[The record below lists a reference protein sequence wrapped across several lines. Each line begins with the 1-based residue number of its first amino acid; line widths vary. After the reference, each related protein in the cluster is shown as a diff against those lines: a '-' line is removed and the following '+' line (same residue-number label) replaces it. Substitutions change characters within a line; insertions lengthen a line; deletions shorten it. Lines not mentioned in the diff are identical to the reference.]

1 MVKLMKYMT
10 KAQWLQFLIIVC
22 LVVFDV
28 FCSISLPD
36 YMSKIIEK
44 VGMIGQVVDIN
55 EKNKLITQI
64 WQTGFIMLLIAFC
77 SILCVCLAG
86 FFSARV
92 SAGLCKTIR
101 KNIYEKVGNFSM
113 KEINKFSTASLIT
126 RSTNDITQL
135 QQTYAIGFRLF
146 FTAPI
151 MAIWAIVKI
160 VGRSYQLSFITIGF
174 ILALLVCLITLM
186 IFVFP
191 KFKIMQKRLDKL
203 NLIARENLTGIK
215 VIRAYNA
222 EQKQTEKFKQANK
235 EFFDVNLFLNKTM
248 SFLSPIMGVVMS
260 GLSLTLIWVGATLIG
275 KNILNVANLMAFTQ
289 YSAML
294 LISFTML
301 SMMFLILPRANVS
314 AKRIREVLN
323 SQSSIVDGT
332 IKNIDN
338 LGTVEFK
345 NVSFVYPENKDETLK
360 NINFKIEKG
369 QTLAI
374 IGSTGSGKST
384 ILNLIMRF
392 YDSNKG
398 EILIDGQNIKDIQLN
413 CLYQKIGY
421 APQKSAIFSGSIKQ
435 NIGYGMDENKNM
447 DSVLKA
453 LKVSQSEEFVLKLN
467 DTINHQI
474 SQNGNNISGGQKQ
487 RLTIA
492 RALAKEPEILLFDDS
507 FSALDFETDK
517 KLRQELKNNYKN
529 ATKIIVAQRIGTIM
543 DADQIIVLEDG
554 EIIGNGKHSELMKNC
569 KLYKELAYSQ
579 LSKEELEK

>member
-1 MVKLMKYMT
+1 
-10 KAQWLQFLIIVC
+10 
-22 LVVFDV
+22 
-28 FCSISLPD
+28 
-36 YMSKIIEK
+36 
-44 VGMIGQVVDIN
+44 
-55 EKNKLITQI
+55 
-64 WQTGFIMLLIAFC
+64 
-77 SILCVCLAG
+77 
-86 FFSARV
+86 
-92 SAGLCKTIR
+92 
-101 KNIYEKVGNFSM
+101 
-113 KEINKFSTASLIT
+113 
-126 RSTNDITQL
+126 
-135 QQTYAIGFRLF
+135 
-146 FTAPI
+146 
-151 MAIWAIVKI
+151 
-160 VGRSYQLSFITIGF
+160 
-174 ILALLVCLITLM
+174 
-186 IFVFP
+186 
-191 KFKIMQKRLDKL
+191 
-203 NLIARENLTGIK
+203 
-215 VIRAYNA
+215 
-222 EQKQTEKFKQANK
+222 
-235 EFFDVNLFLNKTM
+235 
-248 SFLSPIMGVVMS
+248 
-260 GLSLTLIWVGATLIG
+260 
-275 KNILNVANLMAFTQ
+275 
-289 YSAML
+289 ML

>member
-1 MVKLMKYMT
+1 MIKLMKYMT
-10 KAQWLQFLIIVC
+10 KSQWFQFLIIIC

-86 FFSARV
+86 FFSARI

-174 ILALLVCLITLM
+174 ILTLLICLMTLM

-222 EQKQTEKFKQANK
+222 EQKQTEKFKKANK

-248 SFLSPIMGVVMS
+248 SFLSPIMGAVMS

-275 KNILNVANLMAFTQ
+275 KNTINVANLMAFTQ

-332 IKNIDN
+332 INNLNN
-338 LGTVEFK
+338 LGTIEFK
-345 NVSFVYPENKDETLK
+345 NVSFIYPENKDETLK
-360 NINFKIEKG
+360 NITFKIEKG

-435 NIGYGMDENKNM
+435 NIGYGMDENKNI

-453 LKVSQSEEFVLKLN
+453 LKVSQSEEFVLKLDN
-467 DTINHQI
+467 TINHQI

-517 KLRQELKNNYKN
+517 KLRKELKNNYKN

-554 EIIGNGKHSELMKNC
+554 EIIGKGKHDELMKSC

>member
-174 ILALLVCLITLM
+174 ILALLICLITLM